1 MRLMSDNQQ
10 LASHS
15 SMWSPLRY
23 SAFRAI
29 WIAVT
34 ISNTGTWM
42 HDMGVGWLMAT
53 MTDSSFMV
61 ALVQTATTLPFFL
74 LALPAGTL
82 ADIVERRVFLLYT
95 LTWMMMSAALL
106 GILTLY
112 GLTTPWILLGL
123 TF

>member
-1 MRLMSDNQQ
+1 MSKTQQ
-10 LASHS
+10 EITQT
-15 SMWSPLRY
+15 SMWSPLGY
-23 SAFRAI
+23 PAFRAI

-82 ADIVERRVFLLYT
+82 ADIVAVAT
-95 LTWMMMSAALL
+95 VA
-106 GILTLY
+106 
-112 GLTTPWILLGL
+112 TTIAINGDPLKAKLSRLVRNCRYENPW
-123 TF
+123 